1 MKTIGFIGTG
11 NMGGALAT
19 AAFKS
24 GLADRILLANRTRK
38 KAEDLAKEINGTVCD
53 NETVAKEAEYIFLGV
68 KPQFLDEMFEGI
80 KDILKNRKDRCIIVS
95 MVAGQKIPQLKER
108 FFDLPVIRILP
119 NIPTKTGDGF
129 SFYGFSDDVT
139 VEERDYFL
147 KLMAPSGILV
157 EASEKEMGCA
167 SSLTG
172 CGPAFTAMY
181 LEALADAAV
190 ACGVPRKYA
199 YIYGAQ
205 MLEGTAKYLLKTNI
219 HPGELKDSVC
229 SPAGS
234 TIQGVR
240 VLEEKG
246 FRAAVIDA
254 LITVNK
260 VFN

>member
-1 MKTIGFIGTG
+1 
-11 NMGGALAT
+11 
-19 AAFKS
+19 
-24 GLADRILLANRTRK
+24 
-38 KAEDLAKEINGTVCD
+38 
-53 NETVAKEAEYIFLGV
+53 
-68 KPQFLDEMFEGI
+68 
-80 KDILKNRKDRCIIVS
+80 
-95 MVAGQKIPQLKER
+95 
-108 FFDLPVIRILP
+108 
-119 NIPTKTGDGF
+119 
-129 SFYGFSDDVT
+129 
-139 VEERDYFL
+139 
-147 KLMAPSGILV
+147 MAPSGILV

-205 MLEGTAKYLLKTNI
+205 MLEGTAKYLLKANI